1 MARPHYRTTWP
12 PILHAAA
19 VWLSYGQGLEM
30 FSNSNCDNDTS
41 ATAET
46 KKTQDDI
53 NADKF
58 HLLLGVCVEGL
69 ANTRS
74 ADLTK
79 DQVMSCLRTL
89 LALLDHRFFRWHLA
103 SSNSPSSKVILVE
116 LCNVLHRYVQW
127 CSIENRQS
135 PIYVVYFHYSRRP
148 DGCSECC
155 HNLALFTH
163 LFHI

>member
-1 MARPHYRTTWP
+1 
-12 PILHAAA
+12 
-19 VWLSYGQGLEM
+19 M
-30 FSNSNCDNDTS
+30 FSNSNYDNDTS

-58 HLLLGVCVEGL
+58 HQLLVVCVEGL

-116 LCNVLHRYVQW
+116 LCNVLHRYV
-127 CSIENRQS
+127 
-135 PIYVVYFHYSRRP
+135 IYFTTYSGFHLRINKAR
-148 DGCSECC
+148 
-155 HNLALFTH
+155 L
-163 LFHI
+163 